1 MHKHYGFVM
10 AYVCLAFVS
19 DYIVT
24 LLMSK
29 MVRNDD
35 AYFLRF
41 LSSGSQANVFNAKE
55 HEKHG
60 VKSALKSC
68 EILNTFSLK
77 LLQM

>member
-41 LSSGSQANVFNAKE
+41 LSSGSQANVFNAKSM
-55 HEKHG
+55 G
-60 VKSALKSC
+60 
-68 EILNTFSLK
+68 
-77 LLQM
+77 